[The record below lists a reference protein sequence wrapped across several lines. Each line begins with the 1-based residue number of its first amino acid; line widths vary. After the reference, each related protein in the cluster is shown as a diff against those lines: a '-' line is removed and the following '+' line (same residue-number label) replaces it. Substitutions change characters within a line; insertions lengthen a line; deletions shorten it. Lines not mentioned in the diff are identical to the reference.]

1 MFSRGYARSA
11 GWLPSGCSREDRERT
26 LEKDFRNGPCC
37 SGYSSSSCRLPAAR
51 VLRFVQTADEAKN
64 FHPKSIGVLPA
75 EVGIYKDAEGKI
87 DGIITE
93 VLVKTKWFNTVIGG
107 EEIRKRIETN
117 EELKKSVDVYLA
129 KLRELNY
136 SDPELCKVI
145 SELCG
150 IEAILI
156 PTVDTWEYTMLSG
169 DKIARVGLS
178 LKLID
183 TRTGKTMW
191 RAGHLVTEE
200 YRFLRPELTGMALS
214 MVRKMIDRMP
224 H

>member
-1 MFSRGYARSA
+1 VRTGSGPVRRISVTVLAILIFLSVA
-11 GWLPSGCSREDRERT
+11 GCEG
-26 LEKDFRNGPCC
+26 
-37 SGYSSSSCRLPAAR
+37 
-51 VLRFVQTADEAKN
+51 LRFVQTADEAKN

-75 EVGIYKDAEGKI
+75 EVGLYKDAEGKV
-87 DGIITE
+87 DAIITE
-93 VLVKTKWFNTVIGG
+93 VLVRTKWFNTVIGG
-107 EEIRKRIETN
+107 EEIRKRIESN
-117 EELKKSVDVYLA
+117 EQLKKSVDVYLG

-178 LKLID
+178 MKLID
-183 TRTGKTMW
+183 TKTGKTMW
-191 RAGHLVTEE
+191 KAGHLVTEE
-200 YRFLRPELTGMALS
+200 YHFLKPELTS
-214 MVRKMIDRMP
+214 MGRSLVRKMIDRMP

>member
-1 MFSRGYARSA
+1 MRRISVTVLVVLAVFTIFFSVT
-11 GWLPSGCSREDRERT
+11 GCE
-26 LEKDFRNGPCC
+26 G
-37 SGYSSSSCRLPAAR
+37 
-51 VLRFVQTADEAKN
+51 LRFVQTSDEAKS
-64 FHPKSIGVLPA
+64 FHPKNIGVLPA
-75 EVGIYKDAEGKI
+75 EVGVYKDAEGKI
-87 DGIITE
+87 DAIITD
-93 VLVKTKWFNTVIGG
+93 VLVRTKWFNTVIGG
-107 EEIRKRIETN
+107 DEIRKRIQAN

-169 DKIARVGLS
+169 DKIARVGISMNLV
-178 LKLID
+178 D
-183 TRTGKTMW
+183 TKTGKTVW
-191 RAGHLVTEE
+191 KAGHPVSEE
-200 YRFLRPELTGMALS
+200 YRFLKPDLSSMARSL
-214 MVRKMIDRMP
+214 VRKMIDQMP

>member
-1 MFSRGYARSA
+1 VRTGSGPLRRISVSVLAVLFVFAILSVA
-11 GWLPSGCSREDRERT
+11 GCEG
-26 LEKDFRNGPCC
+26 
-37 SGYSSSSCRLPAAR
+37 
-51 VLRFVQTADEAKN
+51 LRFVQTADEAKN

-75 EVGIYKDAEGKI
+75 EVGIHKDAQGKI

-93 VLVKTKWFNTVIGG
+93 VLVKTKWFNTVVGG
-107 EEIRKRIETN
+107 DEIRKRIEAN
-117 EELKKSVDVYLA
+117 EELKQSVDVYLS

-156 PTVDTWEYTMLSG
+156 PTVDTWEYTTLSG

-178 LKLID
+178 LHLLD

-191 RAGHLVTEE
+191 KAGHQVTEE
-200 YRFLRPELTGMALS
+200 YRFLKPELTGIALS
-214 MVRKMIDRMP
+214 MVRKMIDGMP

>member
-1 MFSRGYARSA
+1 MRTNPVAVLAVLAVFIVLSV
-11 GWLPSGCSREDRERT
+11 SGCE
-26 LEKDFRNGPCC
+26 G
-37 SGYSSSSCRLPAAR
+37 
-51 VLRFVQTADEAKN
+51 LRFVQTADEASD

-75 EVGIYKDAEGKI
+75 EVGLYKDAVGKI
-87 DGIITE
+87 DAIIAD
-93 VLVKTKWFNTVIGG
+93 VLTGTKWFNRVIGG
-107 EEIRKRIETN
+107 EDIRKRIEAS
-117 EELKKSVDVYLA
+117 EELKKSVDVYLL

-156 PTVDTWEYTMLSG
+156 PTVDTWEYTMIGG

-178 LKLID
+178 MKLINA
-183 TRTGKTMW
+183 RTGTTLW
-191 RAGHLVTEE
+191 RAGHLATEE
-200 YRFLRPELTGMALS
+200 YRFLKPDLTNMGRALA
-214 MVRKMIDRMP
+214 RKMIDKMP

>member
-1 MFSRGYARSA
+1 MRRISVTVLSVLAVLIALSA
-11 GWLPSGCSREDRERT
+11 VGCE
-26 LEKDFRNGPCC
+26 G
-37 SGYSSSSCRLPAAR
+37 
-51 VLRFVQTADEAKN
+51 LRFVQTADEAKN

-87 DGIITE
+87 DAIITD
-93 VLVKTKWFNTVIGG
+93 VLVRTKWFNTVVGG
-107 EEIRKRIETN
+107 DEIRKRIEAN

-129 KLRELNY
+129 KLRELNF

-156 PTVDTWEYTMLSG
+156 PTVDTWEYTMHGG

-178 LKLID
+178 MKLID
-183 TRTGKTMW
+183 TKTGKVMW
-191 RAGHLVTEE
+191 RVGHPVSEE
-200 YRFLRPELTGMALS
+200 YRFLKPDLSSMARSLA
-214 MVRKMIDRMP
+214 RKMIDRMP

>member
-1 MFSRGYARSA
+1 LSVA
-11 GWLPSGCSREDRERT
+11 GCEGL
-26 LEKDFRNGPCC
+26 RN
-37 SGYSSSSCRLPAAR
+37 
-51 VLRFVQTADEAKN
+51 VQTADEAKN

-87 DGIITE
+87 DDIITD
-93 VLVKTKWFNTVIGG
+93 VLVRTKWFKTVIGG

-117 EELKKSVDVYLA
+117 ENLKKSVDVYLA

-178 LKLID
+178 MKLVD
-183 TRTGKTMW
+183 TATGKTMW
-191 RAGHLVTEE
+191 RAGHPVSEE
-200 YRFLRPELTGMALS
+200 YRFLKPELTS
-214 MVRKMIDRMP
+214 MGRSLARKMIDQMP

>member
-1 MFSRGYARSA
+1 MFSRGYARSD

-26 LEKDFRNGPCC
+26 LRRISVTVLVVLAVFTFLSP
-37 SGYSSSSCRLPAAR
+37 LPAVR
-51 VLRFVQTADEAKN
+51 VCASSRRADEAKS

-75 EVGIYKDAEGKI
+75 EVGVYKDAEGKI
-87 DGIITE
+87 DAIITD
-93 VLVKTKWFNTVIGG
+93 VLVRTKWFNTVIGG
-107 EEIRKRIETN
+107 EEIRKRIEAN

-169 DKIARVGLS
+169 DKIARVGIS
-178 LKLID
+178 MKSRRHQD
-183 TRTGKTMW
+183 GQDHVEGGPP
-191 RAGHLVTEE
+191 GHRGVPVSE
-200 YRFLRPELTGMALS
+200 A
-214 MVRKMIDRMP
+214 
-224 H
+224 

>member
-1 MFSRGYARSA
+1 
-11 GWLPSGCSREDRERT
+11 LPSGCSRENRERT
-26 LEKDFRNGPCC
+26 LRKIPVT
-37 SGYSSSSCRLPAAR
+37 
-51 VLRFVQTADEAKN
+51 VLVVLAVFTMFFFAGCEGVRFVQTADEAKN

-87 DGIITE
+87 DTIITD
-93 VLVKTKWFNTVIGG
+93 VLVRTKWFNTVIGG
-107 EEIRKRIETN
+107 EEIRKRIEAN
-117 EELKKSVDVYLA
+117 EQLKKSVDVYLA

-156 PTVDTWEYTMLSG
+156 PTVDTWEYTMMSG
-169 DKIARVGLS
+169 DKVARVGIS
-178 LKLID
+178 MKLID
-183 TRTGKTMW
+183 TATGKTVW
-191 RAGHLVTEE
+191 RAGHPVSEE
-200 YRFLRPELTGMALS
+200 YMFLKPDLSSMARS
-214 MVRKMIDRMP
+214 VVRKMIDGMP